1 MSLAHIKQ
9 IIHNKYDEIYNINNI
24 KYIQNKEEQSIVV
37 EQFIYELLDTY
48 DKHKV
53 MHFIKELFDIEFEID
68 NINNEEE
75 FKLQES
81 RNDDEFRKAVINKY
95 KQCIICNS
103 GDCHKSSYQV
113 AHIYDFAKCETD
125 LEKYDIN
132 NGLLM
137 CSNMHK
143 YFDDLLLQFVINFS
157 ENDIYL
163 VKSVFCD
170 SMNECSFYNKYN
182 GKQLNIIFNKENI
195 KYLEKKNNL
204 YNHTTPHHT
213 IPPLINSSQLHHL

>member
-1 MSLAHIKQ
+1 MSLEHIKL
-9 IIHNKYDEIYNINNI
+9 IIHNKYNEIYNINNI
-24 KYIQNKEEQSIVV
+24 KHIQNEEEQTIVL

-53 MHFIKELFDIEFEID
+53 MHFIKELFDIEF
-68 NINNEEE
+68 INDDEEE

-81 RNDDEFRKAVINKY
+81 RNDDEFRKAVKNKY

-113 AHIYDFAKCETD
+113 AHIYDFAKCENIQ
-125 LEKYDIN
+125 EKYDVN

-143 YFDDLLLQFVINFS
+143 YFDDLLLKFVLDRVID
-157 ENDIYL
+157 NDYL
-163 VKSVFCD
+163 IKIVFCD
-170 SMNECSFYNKYN
+170 SMNDCSFYNKYN
-182 GKQLNIIFNKENI
+182 NKQLKIIFNKENI

-204 YNHTTPHHT
+204 YNH
-213 IPPLINSSQLHHL
+213 